1 MINLNVVHV
10 LKSQIWLVFRFQWTL
25 GKSPGGNCRK
35 GSLKKGKSL
44 SHNDWVILVP

>member
-25 GKSPGGNCRK
+25 GKSPGEIVEK
-35 GSLKKGKSL
+35 
-44 SHNDWVILVP
+44 VP